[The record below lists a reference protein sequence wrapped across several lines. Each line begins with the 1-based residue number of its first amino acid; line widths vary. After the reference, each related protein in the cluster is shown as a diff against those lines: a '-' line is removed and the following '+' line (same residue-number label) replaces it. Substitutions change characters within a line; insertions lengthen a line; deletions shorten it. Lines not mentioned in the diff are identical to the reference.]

1 MFRSI
6 EYWYILMIQEGD
18 ILVDGSGEGFETC
31 IRRSKECEE
40 KGIRYLTICVLGTDK
55 EVLKGCGFLISG
67 DRSAYDELEVILKK
81 ASREVEYES
90 CLCYV
95 GSSVSASYVEMVLN
109 GMITAEEESLSESY
123 GMLLSAG
130 FTNEEVSKS
139 VSGWNKEELEGPMI
153 ENMATVLRKKED
165 DDDGFVIDKVCDN
178 EHVLEEAN
186 ALFRESNDR
195 RMNVSS
201 ISMGVSKAYV
211 SECMENRQK

>member
-1 MFRSI
+1 M
-6 EYWYILMIQEGD
+6 
-18 ILVDGSGEGFETC
+18 
-31 IRRSKECEE
+31 
-40 KGIRYLTICVLGTDK
+40 
-55 EVLKGCGFLISG
+55 
-67 DRSAYDELEVILKK
+67 
-81 ASREVEYES
+81 
-90 CLCYV
+90 
-95 GSSVSASYVEMVLN
+95 
-109 GMITAEEESLSESY
+109 
-123 GMLLSAG
+123 
-130 FTNEEVSKS
+130 SKS

-211 SECMENRQK
+211 SECMENRQKCMNDD

>member
-1 MFRSI
+1 
-6 EYWYILMIQEGD
+6 
-18 ILVDGSGEGFETC
+18 
-31 IRRSKECEE
+31 
-40 KGIRYLTICVLGTDK
+40 
-55 EVLKGCGFLISG
+55 
-67 DRSAYDELEVILKK
+67 LEVILKK

-211 SECMENRQK
+211 SECMENRQKCMNDD